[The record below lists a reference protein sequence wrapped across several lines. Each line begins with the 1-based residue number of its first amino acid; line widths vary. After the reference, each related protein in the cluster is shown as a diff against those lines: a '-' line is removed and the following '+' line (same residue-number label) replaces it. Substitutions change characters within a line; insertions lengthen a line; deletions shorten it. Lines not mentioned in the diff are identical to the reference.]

1 MNPSHRSRVIRRVA
15 GVLAGLA
22 ALLASLTTGLSA
34 SASQL
39 RPDPPWSVTHPALFV
54 DLPPLPPGYFK
65 HPPPP
70 DPVRLHA
77 TLAVVM
83 TGWQITLIAVGVA
96 VPAAPAVAL
105 LLWGRTRAARRSTTS
120 AAG

>member
-1 MNPSHRSRVIRRVA
+1 MNPLHRSRLIRRVA

-22 ALLASLTTGLSA
+22 ALLAFLTTGPGA

-39 RPDPPWSVTHPALFV
+39 RADPPWSVTHPGLFV

-77 TLAVVM
+77 TLAAGM
-83 TGWQITLIAVGVA
+83 PGWQITLIAFSTA
-96 VPAAPAVAL
+96 VLAAAVAL
-105 LLWGRTRAARRSTTS
+105 LLWGRTRAARRTTTS
-120 AAG
+120 AAA